1 MGSDVVTG
9 SASITRHIILSAMIG
24 TLLEWYDIFL
34 FSTGAFYIAAN
45 FMPKGNPVAAIASTL
60 LVFAIGFLF
69 RPLGAF
75 VFGHYGDR
83 IGRKR
88 MLMYTIVISGVSS
101 GLVGLLPTYAQIGAW
116 AIVLLVILRLVLG
129 FGLGG
134 EWGGAMLVALEHGQR
149 RRGYW
154 SAFVQSTVGLGLV
167 LGSIVFLVL
176 GALIG
181 QSAMTAWGWRIA
193 FLISFLLL
201 AIGFYIRYTLPET
214 PVFEAAKRE
223 KTLLNVPAGMVFRKY
238 WKELLLSTLIAGAV
252 GTIWFTGSTTL
263 PTIYR
268 LFKVISPEL
277 QQIGI
282 LVFGLIEILFVFLGG
297 PLSDRIGRRPTIYI
311 SSIIFLVVLYPVI
324 LYKSTIMFFVSMALL
339 GIAHGIAY
347 APEGAMISEIFP
359 TNVRYSGNSLAYQF
373 GNAFIGGPQPYVS
386 VDLGAISYLLE
397 PVYAVVFAVIAI
409 AAAYKFRETKDVDLT
424 KVT

>member
-1 MGSDVVTG
+1 MSS
-9 SASITRHIILSAMIG
+9 SAMTSPAVTRHIIVSAMIG
-24 TLLEWYDIFL
+24 TLLEWYDIFI

-45 FMPKGNPVAAIASTL
+45 FMPKGSPVAAIASTL

-88 MLMYTIVISGVSS
+88 MLMYTIVISGISS
-101 GLVGLLPTYAQIGAW
+101 GLVGLMPTYAQIGVW
-116 AIVLLVILRLVLG
+116 AIVILVILRLALG

-154 SAFVQSTVGLGLV
+154 SAFVQSTVGMGLV
-167 LGSIVFLVL
+167 LGSIVFLIL
-176 GALIG
+176 GAIIG
-181 QSAMTAWGWRIA
+181 QSAMVAWGWRIA

-201 AIGFYIRYTLPET
+201 AIGFYVRYTLPET

-223 KTLLNVPAGMVFRKY
+223 KAIVSVPAGVVFRKY
-238 WKELLLSTLIAGAV
+238 WRELLLSTIIAGAV
-252 GTIWFTGSTTL
+252 GTIWFTGSVTL

-268 LFKVISPEL
+268 LFNVISPEL

-282 LVFGLIEILFVFLGG
+282 LLFGLVEILFVFLGG
-297 PLSDRIGRRPTIYI
+297 PLSDRIGRRPAIYI

-324 LYKSTIMFFVSMALL
+324 LYKSALIFFISMALL

-373 GNAFIGGPQPYVS
+373 GNAFIGGPQPYAS
-386 VDLGAISYLLE
+386 IDLGAISYLLE
-397 PVYAVVFAVIAI
+397 PIYAVVFAVIAI
-409 AAAYKFRETKDVDLT
+409 VAAYKFRETRDVDLT
-424 KVT
+424 KVA

>member
-1 MGSDVVTG
+1 MSTT
-9 SASITRHIILSAMIG
+9 ITRHILISAMIG
-24 TLLEWYDIFL
+24 TLLEWYDIFI
-34 FSTGAFYIAAN
+34 FSTGAFYVAAN
-45 FMPKGNPVAAIASTL
+45 FMPSGSPVAAIASTL
-60 LVFAIGFLF
+60 LIFAIGFLF

-75 VFGHYGDR
+75 VFGHYGDK
-83 IGRKR
+83 IGRKN
-88 MLMYTIVISGVSS
+88 MLMYTIVISGLSS
-101 GLVGLLPTYAQIGAW
+101 GIVGLLPTYAQIGVW
-116 AIVLLVILRLVLG
+116 AIVLLVIMRLLLG

-134 EWGGAMLVALEHGQR
+134 EWGGAMLVALEHGQK

-154 SAFVQSTVGLGLV
+154 SSFVQSTVGMGLV

-176 GALIG
+176 GAIIG
-181 QSAMTAWGWRIA
+181 QSAMVAWGWRIA
-193 FLISFLLL
+193 FLISFLLM

-214 PVFEAAKRE
+214 PVFEAAKKE
-223 KTLLNVPAGMVFRKY
+223 KAIVSVPAGTVFTKY
-238 WKELLLSTLIAGAV
+238 WRQLLLSTIIAGAV
-252 GTIWFTGSTTL
+252 GTIWFTGSVTL

-268 LFKVISPEL
+268 LFHVVTPEL

-282 LVFGLIEILFVFLGG
+282 LLFGLIEILFVFLGG

-311 SSIIFLVVLYPVI
+311 ASIIFLVVLYPVI
-324 LYKSTIMFFVSMALL
+324 IAKSVAMFFVAMALL

-359 TNVRYSGNSLAYQF
+359 TNVRYTGNSLAYQF

-409 AAAYKFRETKDVDLT
+409 VAAYKFKETKDVDLT

>member
-1 MGSDVVTG
+1 MLRMSST
-9 SASITRHIILSAMIG
+9 ITRHIIVSAMIG

-34 FSTGAFYIAAN
+34 FSAGAFYIAAN

-83 IGRKR
+83 IGRKK
-88 MLMYTIVISGVSS
+88 MLMWTIVISGLSS
-101 GLVGLLPTYAQIGAW
+101 GVVGLLPTYSQVGVW
-116 AIVLLVILRLVLG
+116 AIVLLVIMRLLLG

-134 EWGGAMLVALEHGQR
+134 EWGGAMLIALEHGQK

-154 SAFVQSTVGLGLV
+154 SSFVQSTVGLGLV
-167 LGSIVFLVL
+167 LGSAVFLIM
-176 GALIG
+176 GAIIG
-181 QSAMTAWGWRIA
+181 QSALTAWGWRIA
-193 FLISFLLL
+193 FLISFVLL

-223 KTLLNVPAGMVFRKY
+223 KAIVGVPAGTLFRKY
-238 WKELLLSTLIAGAV
+238 WKQLLLSTLIAGAV

-268 LFKVISPEL
+268 LFHVVTPEM

-282 LVFGLIEILFVFLGG
+282 LAFGLIEMLFVFIGG

-311 SSIIFLVVLYPVI
+311 AGILFLVVLYPVI
-324 LYKSTIMFFVSMALL
+324 LYKSVAMFLVSMALL

-386 VDLGAISYLLE
+386 VDVGAISYLLE
-397 PVYAVVFAVIAI
+397 PVYAVVFAVVAI
-409 AAAYKFRETKDVDLT
+409 VAAYAFKETKDVDLT
-424 KVT
+424 KV